1 MAEQKQNTKYGS
13 IEWKV
18 TGNLLDQFKNA
29 KHKQTF
35 YSPQFQTIDG
45 TIWRIQ
51 FCPHGYK
58 SPDDCSIYLEYVK
71 LSPSKQRMGVC
82 YSFNI
87 REVDWCYDDG
97 YTFQKSRQT
106 CGYPKAF
113 NANKLSDLES
123 MSIECFVSEA
133 MDVSDDKTYFEWKV
147 NHHWMRRWKNA
158 QYKHAFWSPSFNAI
172 GAEWSLRIYP
182 NGWST
187 DGEAELDIVCQ
198 SI

>member
-58 SPDDCSIYLEYVK
+58 SPDDCSIYLECVK
-71 LSPSKQRMGVC
+71 LNASKQPMGVC
-82 YSFNI
+82 YSFKI
-87 REVDWCYDDG
+87 REVDWCYDGG
-97 YTFQKSRQT
+97 YTFKRDAHAWGVS
-106 CGYPKAF
+106 KAF
-113 NANKLSDLES
+113 KA
-123 MSIECFVSEA
+123 
-133 MDVSDDKTYFEWKV
+133 
-147 NHHWMRRWKNA
+147 
-158 QYKHAFWSPSFNAI
+158 
-172 GAEWSLRIYP
+172 
-182 NGWST
+182 
-187 DGEAELDIVCQ
+187 
-198 SI
+198 